1 MSNTFLSIFY
11 KVFAAFNFEKKKM
24 TAFARLAQTVNDM
37 PQKLIKIKS
46 TFLANRAGVK

>member
-11 KVFAAFNFEKKKM
+11 KVFAAFNFEKKK